1 MANQRSMKSVPETNG
16 WVPVEIENRGG
27 AKVLDGN
34 GNEVQTR
41 IFAQVVKNSQ
51 GKTCVLLCATLD
63 GGPLSKTG
71 KSRLCGSTF
80 GRLGFIRDP
89 DNGSKEKYS
98 ALMISGNIGVFV
110 EQAESRKAAAPPAQM
125 GDLPEF

>member
-1 MANQRSMKSVPETNG
+1 MANQRSMKSVPPTNG

-27 AKVLDGN
+27 TPVLDQN
-34 GNEVQTR
+34 GNAVATR
-41 IFAQVVKNSQ
+41 MFAQVAVNGQ
-51 GKTCVLLCATLD
+51 GKTCVMVCTVLD
-63 GGPLSKTG
+63 GGPLSKSG

-89 DNGSKEKYS
+89 ENGSREKYS

-110 EQAESRKAAAPPAQM
+110 APAEQRKASAPPAQM